1 MAAILDE
8 DHSIDLDA
16 MYKDLIKVLPAYARP
31 LFIRL
36 LQKVD
41 TTGRVPGRGQAPAFP
56 PLCLSRM

>member
-16 MYKDLIKVLPAYARP
+16 MYKDMVKMLPTYARP

-36 LQKVD
+36 LQHVD
-41 TTGRVPGRGQAPAFP
+41 TTGMSVQ
-56 PLCLSRM
+56 

>member
-41 TTGRVPGRGQAPAFP
+41 TTGRVPGHGQAPAFL

>member
-41 TTGRVPGRGQAPAFP
+41 TTGREYRAMVKHQPSF
-56 PLCLSRM
+56 LYV

>member
-16 MYKDLIKVLPAYARP
+16 MYKDMVKMLPAYARP

-36 LQKVD
+36 LQHVD
-41 TTGRVPGRGQAPAFP
+41 TTGISVQ
-56 PLCLSRM
+56 